1 MPLIR
6 PGMPKPPHGFDVVL
20 AKLEKYDEQMKLAT
34 QEESKG
40 VIGVTTRPRHDGR
53 SSGSGARKRTR
64 DGNDNANN
72 GAMALPAEASSA
84 IAAVESEV
92 DSYTVGEEKVEAK
105 GEAPV
110 PPLWHMA
117 AINRARTRYVFLAYY
132 KQHSISKEVYDYCV
146 EMRLIDGG
154 LARRWRLPGYERLC
168 CTACGVP
175 GAASLAA
182 SITSK
187 YALRDRQE
195 RRLSTSASQQRIDDT
210 ATCICR
216 VPAAQRKN
224 KYFVACAVCG
234 CRGCCS
240 ADAVKVTTERG
251 DGDGKT
257 DKTREEPLT
266 DAPSGET

>member
-6 PGMPKPPHGFDVVL
+6 PGMPKPPPGFDVVL
-20 AKLEKYDEQMKLAT
+20 AKLEEYDEQMKVAT
-34 QEESKG
+34 QEESRG
-40 VIGVTTRPRHDGR
+40 VVGVTTRPRNHSR
-53 SSGSGARKRTR
+53 SDSGARKRTR
-64 DGNDNANN
+64 DGEDHANEDTK
-72 GAMALPAEASSA
+72 ATPEEAVSA
-84 IAAVESEV
+84 VATTESEV
-92 DSYTVGEEKVEAK
+92 DASATGEGDVKAK
-105 GEAPV
+105 EEAPI
-110 PPLWHMA
+110 PPLWSMA

-132 KQHSISKEVYDYCV
+132 KEHIVSKEVFDYCV

-182 SITSK
+182 NITSK

-195 RRLSTSASQQRIDDT
+195 RRLSTSASQRKIDDT

-216 VPAAQRKN
+216 VPVAQRRN
-224 KYFVACAVCG
+224 KSFVACAVCG

-240 ADAVKVTTERG
+240 ADTVKATTKDNCGEG
-251 DGDGKT
+251 A
-257 DKTREEPLT
+257 DK
-266 DAPSGET
+266 A